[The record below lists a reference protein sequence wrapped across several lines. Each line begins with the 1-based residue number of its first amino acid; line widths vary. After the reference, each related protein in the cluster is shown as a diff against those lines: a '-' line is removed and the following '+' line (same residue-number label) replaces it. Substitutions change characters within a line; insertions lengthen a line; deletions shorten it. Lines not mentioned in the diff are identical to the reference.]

1 MKGRFAQIRTITGCL
16 AMLLVIVAGGQPAMA
31 AADDGVTSAKAEA
44 PEEAASKE
52 EVKAKLLKPF
62 KNLSKAS
69 ATCVSCHREKTPAL
83 YQQWGKSKHYGA
95 NVGCYECH
103 KAESSD
109 PDAIRHKDYIIS
121 VIVSPKDCSRC
132 HNSEVEQFSKSHHA
146 KAAQILGSLD
156 NVLAE
161 VVEGNMA
168 FNGTSA
174 VAVNGCWQCHGSQ
187 VKVMPNGDLDPTT
200 WPNTGIGRINPDGS
214 KGACTAC
221 HQRHEFSMVQAR
233 RPESC
238 GKCHLG
244 PDHPQKEIYDESKH
258 GINFYA
264 NVDDMNLDSSK
275 WVAGEDYWA
284 APTCA
289 TCHMSATRELPITH
303 DVGDRISWTLRP
315 PVSEKVDA
323 KPIKQGLDVKPWR
336 ERRKDM
342 KSVCKACHGTNVV
355 ENFYI
360 QFDAL
365 VDLYNG
371 KYAVPGTKLMK
382 LLKQE
387 KMITPTPF
395 DDEVEWSWFF
405 LWHHEGRR
413 ARHGAAM
420 QAPDYV
426 QWHGM
431 YEVAHRFYMEM
442 VPNIR
447 ELIEKA
453 EKDGNHEGAKKVQAL
468 LDEVLSSPDHRW
480 FIGKMSEKEKAKR
493 KAQQESFKKRYLQH

>member
-1 MKGRFAQIRTITGCL
+1 MKGRFAQTSTTIAWCL
-16 AMLLVIVAGGQPAMA
+16 AMMLVIVTGGQPAV
-31 AADDGVTSAKAEA
+31 AADDSAVTSAKTK
-44 PEEAASKE
+44 AASE
-52 EVKAKLLKPF
+52 EQARAKMLKPF

-69 ATCVSCHREKTPAL
+69 ATCVSCHRERSPAL
-83 YQQWGKSKHYGA
+83 YQQWGKSKHFGA

-103 KAESSD
+103 KADSSD
-109 PDAIRHKDYIIS
+109 PDAIRHKDYTIS
-121 VIVSPKDCSRC
+121 VIVSPKDCAQC
-132 HNSEVEQFSKSHHA
+132 HNSEVDQFSKSHHA

-168 FNGTSA
+168 FRGQSA

-187 VKVMPNGDLDPTT
+187 VKVMANGDLDPTT

-275 WVAGEDYWA
+275 WVVGEDYWA

-323 KPIKQGLDVKPWR
+323 KAIKQGKEVKPWR

-355 ENFYI
+355 ENFYL

-387 KMITPTPF
+387 KMITATPF
-395 DDEVEWSWFF
+395 DDEVEWTWFF

-453 EKDGNHEGAKKVQAL
+453 EQDGNHEGAKKVQAL
-468 LDEVLSSPDHRW
+468 LDEVLNSPNHQW
-480 FIGKMSEKEKAKR
+480 FIGKMSAEEKAKR
-493 KAQQESFKKRYLQH
+493 KSQQDAFKKRYLQH

>member
-1 MKGRFAQIRTITGCL
+1 MKGRFARATTIAWCL
-16 AMLLVIVAGGQPAMA
+16 AVMLVIVTGGHPAA
-31 AADDGVTSAKAEA
+31 AADDGAVTPAGAEPSTDVA
-44 PEEAASKE
+44 GKKE
-52 EVKAKLLKPF
+52 TKAKLLKPF
-62 KNLSKAS
+62 KHLSKAS
-69 ATCVSCHREKTPAL
+69 ATCVSCHKEKSPAL
-83 YQQWGKSKHYGA
+83 YQQWGKSKHFGA

-103 KAESSD
+103 KADSSD
-109 PDAIRHKDYIIS
+109 PDAIRHKDYTIS
-121 VIVSPKDCSRC
+121 VIVSPKDCAQC
-132 HNSEVEQFSKSHHA
+132 HNTEVDQFSKSHHA
-146 KAAQILGSLD
+146 KAAQIIGSLD

-168 FNGTSA
+168 FNGQSA

-187 VKVMPNGDLDPTT
+187 VKVLPNGDLDPTT

-264 NVDDMNLDSSK
+264 NVDKMNLDSSK

-289 TCHMSATRELPITH
+289 TCHMSATSELPITH

-315 PVSEKVDA
+315 PISEKVDA
-323 KPIKQGLDVKPWR
+323 KAIKQGEKVKPWR

-342 KSVCKACHGTNVV
+342 KSVCKSCHGSNVV
-355 ENFYI
+355 ENFYD

-365 VDLYNG
+365 VELYNS

-387 KMITPTPF
+387 KMITATPF
-395 DDEVEWSWFF
+395 DDEVEWTWFF

-413 ARHGAAM
+413 ARHGASM
-420 QAPDYV
+420 QAPDYT

-453 EKDGNHEGAKKVQAL
+453 EKDGNHEGAEKVRAL
-468 LDEVLSSPDHRW
+468 LDEILNSPDHQW
-480 FIGKMSEKEKAKR
+480 FIGKMPAEEKARR
-493 KAQQESFKKRYLQH
+493 KAQQEAFKKRYLQH